1 MSTSSLRGHIE
12 GLHLLEFVAAA
23 QTENWTIYIQ
33 SVKTPL
39 SLGYD
44 LSTLLEALKM
54 PGIMTH
60 NLPPPP
66 RRPSDTEENFR
77 PPGEPENELPPYSTV
92 AFHRFLVRF
101 ITADDQVR
109 TPWIL

>member
-1 MSTSSLRGHIE
+1 QKERDPINFSSGRKIHYKPKTSTSSLCGHIE

-23 QTENWTIYIQ
+23 QTENWMIYIQ

-54 PGIMTH
+54 PGITIH

-66 RRPSDTEENFR
+66 
-77 PPGEPENELPPYSTV
+77 
-92 AFHRFLVRF
+92 
-101 ITADDQVR
+101 
-109 TPWIL
+109 